1 LLYFGI
7 ASLSNRSE
15 TAAFTQQAMAA
26 AGGIFLLAG
35 LWTPVMAT
43 LVAFHEF
50 WMAFSAHSPLAED
63 TWIHIVL
70 AVQALSVTMLG
81 PGAWSMDARLFGR
94 KRFEIDRMK
103 RRSL

>member
-1 LLYFGI
+1 
-7 ASLSNRSE
+7 
-15 TAAFTQQAMAA
+15 MAA

-35 LWTPVMAT
+35 LWTPVMAA

-50 WMAFSAHSPLAED
+50 WMAFSTCSPLAAD
-63 TWIHIVL
+63 TWIHVCL

-94 KRFEIDRMK
+94 KRFDIDRT
-103 RRSL
+103 RRKSL